1 MLLCNLSQEEIRHAC
16 HSVRGV
22 CFYNQPEIVPI
33 RNDHPICI
41 PAKFKHSESARFPQQ
56 GEGGA
61 EIFAP
66 YMGGGGAHHN
76 KTQGPTK
83 KQKHCKKQE
92 GVGWEVSFARI
103 NINIAVL

>member
-56 GEGGA
+56 G
-61 EIFAP
+61 
-66 YMGGGGAHHN
+66 GGGGLKYLLLIWGGAHQN